1 MNVKN
6 KLEGVHSSLNAQLES
21 FSQRLE
27 AALGKKSARSLAI
40 SCGMSPNVV
49 SKYLNGESTPN
60 VERLVAIAEA
70 LDVSVDWLATGKGP
84 AVNTAVETLP
94 AGQEPHDD
102 EFVYIS
108 DLRVEASAGHGAEVG
123 IELVSQ
129 KLAFRKDWIQQQ
141 GLNPQKLTILWARG
155 DSMEPTIMDG
165 DALLVETL
173 FYLDGNRYEFGTPD
187 GLPPRDGVYI
197 IRLDGHLVVKRIQL
211 DMQGGYF
218 VKSDNEAYKELHI
231 TRAQLHAETQEPK
244 PEIAGRVVWFGRSI

>member
-1 MNVKN
+1 VNRKPFSEQISVLLDQYKSAAEVARLCN
-6 KLEGVHSSLNAQLES
+6 SSEGTVRKWRDGKSEPGLSSLMALS
-21 FSQRLE
+21 E
-27 AALGKKSARSLAI
+27 ATGRSI
-40 SCGMSPNVV
+40 
-49 SKYLNGESTPN
+49 E
-60 VERLVAIAEA
+60 
-70 LDVSVDWLATGKGP
+70 WLATGKEP
-84 AVNTAVETLP
+84 AVNTAVNTAVETLP
-94 AGQEPHDD
+94 SGQEPHDD